1 MDAKNTGTMNRATGE
16 TITKA
21 KSTKKLT
28 TKSMVMIAMFGAIA
42 GVLMLFDFAIPIA
55 PGFMKIDLGDLPAI
69 LGTFMMGPI
78 EGLLICL
85 IKLLVKLIIKGTTT
99 AFVGELSNFVVCA
112 AYILPAYFMYRTHK
126 GKKGAALSLIVGTII
141 VSIVA
146 VFSNYFVMFPMYS
159 SLYGMPMEAIIG
171 MGTAINPGI
180 TNLFTMM
187 LFAVLPFNLIKYGV
201 VSVITFF
208 LYKRLKAVLF
218 KNNGN

>member
-1 MDAKNTGTMNRATGE
+1 MDAKTTVTGT
-16 TITKA
+16 TKNLNEV
-21 KSTKKLT
+21 KKKKVFT
-28 TKSMVMIAMFGAIA
+28 TKNMVMIAMFGAIA

-85 IKLLVKLIIKGTTT
+85 VKLLVKLVIKGTTT

-112 AYILPAYFMYRTHK
+112 AYILPSYFIYKSHK
-126 GKKGAALSLIVGTII
+126 GKAGAVLSLAVGTIV

-159 SLYGMPMEAIIG
+159 NLYGMPMEAIIG
-171 MGTAINPGI
+171 MGTAINPRI

-187 LFAVLPFNLIKYGV
+187 LFAVMPFNIIKYGI

-208 LYKRLKAVLF
+208 VYKRLKNVLF
-218 KNNGN
+218 KN

>member
-1 MDAKNTGTMNRATGE
+1 MDAKKREVARSITMSGNLNAE
-16 TITKA
+16 
-21 KSTKKLT
+21 KKHKVLT
-28 TKSMVMIAMFGAIA
+28 TKNMVMIAMFGAIA

-69 LGTFMMGPI
+69 LGTFMMGPV

-85 IKLLVKLIIKGTTT
+85 VKLLVKLIIKGTTT

-112 AYILPAYFMYRTHK
+112 AYILPAYFIYRTHK
-126 GKKGAALSLIVGTII
+126 GKKGAIFSLAIGTIV

-146 VFSNYFVMFPMYS
+146 VFSNYFIMFPMYS
-159 SLYGMPMEAIIG
+159 NLYGMPMEAIIG
-171 MGTAINPGI
+171 MGTAINSRI

-187 LFAVLPFNLIKYGV
+187 LFAVLPFNLIKYGI

-208 LYKRLKAVLF
+208 IYKRLKTVLF
-218 KNNGN
+218 KSS